1 MVEIT
6 DPSHKD
12 YRAVPEVPRPPT
24 DPMTCQILFDSK
36 NKPDVQKLRS
46 HLLKQGIIEKHCVTK
61 ILSDLTAVLAK
72 EPNCVKVGNPTVVI
86 GDIHGQYFDMIHM
99 FEKVIDRRFPNCNL
113 LFLGDYVDRGF
124 CSVEVFVF
132 LACLKLAYPNQVTLL
147 RGNHESRGMT
157 EHFSFRMEVIDK
169 LQCTDM
175 YDRFM
180 DCFDHLPIAAEIH
193 GGKSGN
199 YLCMHG
205 GISPYMRS
213 KSDIDAIKRFEEP
226 PM

>member
-1 MVEIT
+1 M
-6 DPSHKD
+6 
-12 YRAVPEVPRPPT
+12 
-24 DPMTCQILFDSK
+24 
-36 NKPDVQKLRS
+36 
-46 HLLKQGIIEKHCVTK
+46 
-61 ILSDLTAVLAK
+61 LAK

-132 LACLKLAYPNQVTLL
+132 LACLKLAYPNNVTLL

-169 LQCTDM
+169 LRCVEM

-213 KSDIDAIKRFEEP
+213 KSDIDSIKRFEEP
-226 PM
+226 PMQGLFCDLLWSDPLSDNRARRKTFIKNEPR